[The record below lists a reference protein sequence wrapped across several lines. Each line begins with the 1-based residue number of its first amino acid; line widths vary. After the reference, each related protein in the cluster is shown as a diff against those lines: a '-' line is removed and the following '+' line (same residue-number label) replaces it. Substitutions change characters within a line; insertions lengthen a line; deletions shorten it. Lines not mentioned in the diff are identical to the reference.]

1 MVDNEYSDCHKQHS
15 DDEQLNK
22 SSRSASNLLKSKNLD
37 KKFNNLIDNNKFKK
51 MSAENFDKVSDSETN
66 ENEFDDDNEVNNEN
80 LDDSSSPLSKSGQI
94 YDSSN
99 RNDDNNESIQSS
111 NDAHKPNEDEIIDDM
126 EVQPNIKDT
135 KTVAS
140 NPNGLANR
148 SAIDTSLLS
157 SSSSSSSSASLSPNL
172 KSSSTSSLSSQGKP
186 FPLGIHPNEWYKQ
199 YEDRF
204 FNHRNAVLAAASGL
218 HSYLKPPTDRPVT
231 SSLNSPNGQ
240 SSSQSSTNSSNPQIQ
255 SSPISNSSQA
265 TPLSDSSLL
274 MERFYS
280 SVPNSANLSS
290 SPFANILKSQSGAQ
304 NDPQAADK
312 LLAASHQAL
321 LAQYAQQFY
330 LNGQN
335 GSPAQA
341 GATPGG
347 YPNMAAMMAAAAHGN
362 THFLHSSASNSA
374 SNPATANTELLE
386 KERERYLA
394 SLYHQHQQGMSPFG
408 HHAQPHHFPHPQFGH
423 FNRNQNDSTANSS
436 SNSIG
441 FNQNSQR
448 QILESGRGGMHHE
461 SRNGRRNS
469 SGSRSPS
476 PSSSQHS
483 GGDGCEDEDQD
494 IDDSQS
500 INAANGEWT
509 YEEQFKQVIVLV
521 HFRGS

>member
-15 DDEQLNK
+15 DDEQLTK
-22 SSRSASNLLKSKNLD
+22 SSRSASSLLKSKNLD

-66 ENEFDDDNEVNNEN
+66 ENENEFDVDNELNTEN
-80 LDDSSSPLSKSGQI
+80 LDDSSSPLSKSGPV
-94 YDSSN
+94 YDTSN

-111 NDAHKPNEDEIIDDM
+111 NDAAKPNEDEIIDDI
-126 EVQPNIKDT
+126 ELQPST
-135 KTVAS
+135 KEAKTAS
-140 NPNGLANR
+140 HPNR
-148 SAIDTSLLS
+148 SANNTIDTSLL

-172 KSSSTSSLSSQGKP
+172 KSSSSSSLSSQGKP
-186 FPLGIHPNEWYKQ
+186 FPLGLHPNEWYKQ

-231 SSLNSPNGQ
+231 SSLSSPSGQ
-240 SSSQSSTNSSNPQIQ
+240 SSSQSSANSSNPQIQ

-280 SVPNSANLSS
+280 NVPNSANLSS

-335 GSPAQA
+335 GSPGQP
-341 GATPGG
+341 GAAPGA

-362 THFLHSSASNSA
+362 THFLHSAPSSA
-374 SNPATANTELLE
+374 SNPAAANTELLE

-441 FNQNSQR
+441 FSHQNSQR
-448 QILESGRGGMHHE
+448 QIMESGRGGMHHE

-509 YEEQFKQVIVLV
+509 YEEQFKQVIALV
-521 HFRGS
+521 